1 MGPELSV
8 SRGEEA
14 EVSTEERESWRLGE
28 RNRWY
33 SVGRCVYVC
42 VYMSGTVCQCEI
54 PWPDLY
60 SDWQAVMG

>member
-14 EVSTEERESWRLGE
+14 GVSTVERESWSLGE
-28 RNRWY
+28 RDRRY
-33 SVGRCVYVC
+33 SAGRC
-42 VYMSGTVCQCEI
+42 VYMSGTVCQCEF

-60 SDWQAVMG
+60 SDWQAVD